1 MQTDNTKKL
10 LTERHSPPRL
20 TLTHSTGGATAY
32 GNPSLSVCFIPKI
45 TVSSSF
51 TPAVTPSAAAAV
63 AEGILRINS
72 FITGGKASSHHLYGL
87 DVDFLH
93 HGSDICL
100 FHNSLR
106 ELYFTTFFPFTIY
119 TPFTIFSTRRPI
131 RSYIIADLSF
141 LISEFSM
148 PVAPSMRRLIEAAS
162 VVLGK

>member
-1 MQTDNTKKL
+1 MIGKHLYYCQKL

-20 TLTHSTGGATAY
+20 TLTYSTGGATAY

-45 TVSSSF
+45 TISSSF
-51 TPAVTPSAAAAV
+51 TPSVTPSAAAAI
-63 AEGILRINS
+63 AEGIARINR

-87 DVDFLH
+87 DVEFLH

-119 TPFTIFSTRRPI
+119 TPFAIFATRRPM
-131 RSYIIADLSF
+131 RS
-141 LISEFSM
+141 
-148 PVAPSMRRLIEAAS
+148 
-162 VVLGK
+162 